1 VVPDHRGIAPR
12 YEQKTFPDAEKR
24 SRLRLVGSSDGRD
37 GSVVI
42 HQDVELFA
50 ALLNSGEK
58 VAHALA
64 SGRKGWIQV
73 IRGAV
78 ALHGHDLAA
87 GDGAAVANEPDVS
100 ITAKVDNTELLV
112 FDLP

>member
-1 VVPDHRGIAPR
+1 
-12 YEQKTFPDAEKR
+12 
-24 SRLRLVGSSDGRD
+24 
-37 GSVVI
+37 
-42 HQDVELFA
+42 
-50 ALLNSGEK
+50 
-58 VAHALA
+58 LA

-87 GDGAAVANEPDVS
+87 GDGAAVANEDLS